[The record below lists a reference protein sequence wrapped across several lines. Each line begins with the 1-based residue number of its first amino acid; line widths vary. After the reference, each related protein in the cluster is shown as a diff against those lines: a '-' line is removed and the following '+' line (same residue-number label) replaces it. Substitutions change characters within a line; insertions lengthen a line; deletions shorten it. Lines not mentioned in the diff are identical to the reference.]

1 MEPNFSGYVSKANL
15 ECADG
20 RVISPEAFKHQDGM
34 KVPLVYQ
41 HNHDRIDQVM
51 GHVILSSKEDGV
63 WGDVFLNGTAS
74 ALNADE
80 LVKHGDID
88 KFSIWAKNLV
98 EQGNL
103 VHRGDIQEV
112 SLVLAGANPGA
123 NISNVLMHAGLDED
137 DNIIVVSGELQ
148 HADGEEPKKDTTPP
162 PPQEV
167 SPDKPDEDKPE
178 EGDTTVADV
187 LATLNDDQ
195 RLAVNSVIGDIVTE
209 AVTEALTEEPAMQHD
224 NIDSSKEGTKMARNL
239 FDRSKNENGSV
250 ATLPELKH
258 SDVENILKV
267 AKGPEGAGGT
277 NAVGSLRELVRSTR
291 GKELMHAD
299 TYGIDNIEVLFPDA
313 KALMTTPVFVDRRQE
328 WVKVFMNG
336 TGHSPFSRVKTF
348 HADITADEARA
359 RGYIKGNKKVEEVF
373 PIFKRTTGPAW
384 IYKKQKLD
392 RQDIIDITSFDIVA
406 WMKVEMRGKL
416 DEEIARAALF
426 GDGRPTMINGEMNPD
441 KIPDPG
447 GDNTSG
453 DGIRAIVND
462 NDLYTVTYNV
472 PIAAGAKD
480 DTWNALLDTAIEAD
494 EDYRGSGNKTAFVT
508 FQTATRLVTIR
519 DGFGKRM
526 YRNLSEV
533 AGDMGVNS
541 IVRVPTE
548 LFPTDMLAVVL
559 DLADYNFGTDRGGEV
574 TLFDDFDIDFNQYK
588 YLMETYLSGAL
599 TQPFSAQVFMRVDPT
614 DTLVVPTAPVD
625 VANVVTIPTQTGVKY
640 YRTDTGAEVA
650 AASTITL
657 DADTLPIVE
666 IEARPADN
674 TYYFSSDADAV
685 DTWTFEYVAP

>member
-1 MEPNFSGYVSKANL
+1 MEPNFSGYVTKANL

-20 RVISPEAFKHQDGM
+20 RVISPDAFKHQDGL

-51 GHVILSSKEDGV
+51 GHVMLTSKNDGV
-63 WGDVFLNGTAS
+63 WGDVFLNETVSAKTA
-74 ALNADE
+74 AE

-123 NISNVLMHAGLDED
+123 NIANVLMHAGLDED
-137 DNIIVVSGELQ
+137 DNIWIVSGELE
-148 HADGEEPKKDTTPP
+148 HSDGEPKKDTQAP

-167 SPDKPDEDKPE
+167 TPETTPPADKPA
-178 EGDTTVADV
+178 EGDKTVAEV
-187 LATLNDDQ
+187 LDTLNDEQ
-195 RLAVNSVIGDIVTE
+195 RTAVNSFIGDVVEE
-209 AVTEALTEEPAMQHD
+209 AVTEALTEEPQVQHD
-224 NIDSSKEGTKMARNL
+224 NLDSSQKGTKMARNL
-239 FDRSKNENGSV
+239 FDRSKNEAG
-250 ATLPELKH
+250 AAALPELKH
-258 SDVENILKV
+258 DDQLAILKV
-267 AKGPEGAGGT
+267 AKGPDGAGGT
-277 NAVGSLRELVRSTR
+277 NAAGSLRELVRSPQ

-313 KALMTTPVFVDRRQE
+313 QALMRTPVFIDRRQE

-348 HADITADEARA
+348 HADITAEEARA
-359 RGYIKGNKKVEEVF
+359 RGYLKGNRKVDEVF

-392 RQDIIDITSFDIVA
+392 RQDILDITSFDVVA

-416 DEEIARAALF
+416 DEEIARAGLF
-426 GDGRPTMINGEMNPD
+426 GDGRPVMVGGELNPD
-441 KIPDPG
+441 KIQEPTG
-447 GDNTSG
+447 TSG
-453 DGIRAIVND
+453 DGIRSIVND
-462 NDLYTVTYNV
+462 DDLYTTRYDVPLDADATGNEWNV
-472 PIAAGAKD
+472 
-480 DTWNALLDTAIEAD
+480 LLDRVIEAG

-508 FQTATRLVTIR
+508 FRTATRLLTMR
-519 DGFGKRM
+519 DSFQKRI

-533 AGDMGVNS
+533 AGDMEVNQ

-548 LFPTDMLAVVL
+548 LFPEDVLAIVL
-559 DLADYNFGTDRGGEV
+559 DLSDYNFGTDRGGEV

-599 TQPFSAQVFMRVDPT
+599 VQPFAAQVFRRVDTT
-614 DTLVVPTAPVD
+614 DTQVTPSKPVVAD
-625 VANVVTIPTQTGVKY
+625 NVVTIPTQTGVVYK
-640 YRTDTGAEVA
+640 RTDTGATVA
-650 AASTITL
+650 GGSTITL

-666 IEARPADN
+666 IEASPASDA
-674 TYYFSSDADAV
+674 YYFGSDLDSG
-685 DTWTFEYVAP
+685 DTWTFEYQA

>member
-20 RVISPEAFKHQDGM
+20 RVISPDAFKHQDGL

-63 WGDVFLNGTAS
+63 WGDVYLNGTTA
-74 ALNADE
+74 ALNAAE

-123 NISNVLMHAGLDED
+123 SISNVLMHAGLDED
-137 DNIIVVSGELQ
+137 DNIMIVSGELE
-148 HADGEEPKKDTTPP
+148 HAATTDQPKQDTQPAPPQKPDAPADPP
-162 PPQEV
+162 PA
-167 SPDKPDEDKPE
+167 
-178 EGDTTVADV
+178 EGDKTQAEV
-187 LATLNDDQ
+187 LDSLTDEQ
-195 RLAVNSVIGDIVTE
+195 RLAVNAVIGDIVTE
-209 AVTEALTEEPAMQHD
+209 AVTEALTEEPQVQHD
-224 NIDSSKEGTKMARNL
+224 NLDSSKKGTKMARNL
-239 FDRSKNENGSV
+239 FDRSKNENG
-250 ATLPELKH
+250 AAALPELKH
-258 SDVENILKV
+258 SDQAAVLERAKKGEV
-267 AKGPEGAGGT
+267 A
-277 NAVGSLRELVRSTR
+277 SLRDFVRSDT

-313 KALMTTPVFVDRRQE
+313 QALMRTPVFVDRRQE
-328 WVKVFMNG
+328 WVKVFLAG
-336 TGHSPFSRVKTF
+336 TSHSPFSRIKTM

-359 RGYIKGNKKVEEVF
+359 RGYIKGNQKVEEVF
-373 PIFKRTTGPAW
+373 PIFKRTTGPAM

-392 RQDIIDITSFDIVA
+392 RQDIIDITDFDVVA

-426 GDGRPTMINGEMNPD
+426 GDGRPTMVNGELNPD
-441 KIPDPG
+441 KIQDPG
-447 GDNTSG
+447 GDNKSG

-462 NDLYTVTYNV
+462 NDLYVTTYDV
-472 PIAAGAKD
+472 PLSATATGNE
-480 DTWNALLDTAIEAD
+480 WNILLDTVTESG
-494 EDYRGSGNKTAFVT
+494 EDYRGSGNKTAFVS
-508 FQTATRLVTIR
+508 FKTATRLLTMR
-519 DGFGKRM
+519 DSFQKRI

-533 AGDMGVNS
+533 AGDMDVNS

-548 LFPTDMLAVVL
+548 LFPTDVLAVVL
-559 DLADYNFGTDRGGEV
+559 DLSDYNFGTNRGGEV

-599 TQPFSAQVFMRVDPT
+599 TLPYSAQVFKRVDTT
-614 DTLVVPTAPVD
+614 DTQVTPAAPVQTGND
-625 VANVVTIPTQTGVKY
+625 VAVPSTTGVVYK
-640 YRTDTGAEVA
+640 RTDTGATVTGT
-650 AASTITL
+650 TITL
-657 DADTLPIVE
+657 DAVNLPIVE
-666 IEARPADN
+666 IEATPADN
-674 TYYFSSDADAV
+674 TYYFGSNLDAG
-685 DTWTFEYVAP
+685 DTWTFEYQA